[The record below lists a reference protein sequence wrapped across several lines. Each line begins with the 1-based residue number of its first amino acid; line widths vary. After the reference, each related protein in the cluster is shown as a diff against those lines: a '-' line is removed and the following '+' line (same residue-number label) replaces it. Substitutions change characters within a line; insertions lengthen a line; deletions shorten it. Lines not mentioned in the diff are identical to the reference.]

1 MTIAVEVDDLT
12 VRYGRIIAV
21 NGLSLTAGFGA
32 VTAVLGPNG
41 AGKTSTIEC
50 CEGYRHMYYLLY

>member
-21 NGLSLTAGFGA
+21 NGLSLTAGFYA
-32 VTAVLGPNG
+32 LVSRMLDAMRVELDDDIRDYGP
-41 AGKTSTIEC
+41 K
-50 CEGYRHMYYLLY
+50 LP